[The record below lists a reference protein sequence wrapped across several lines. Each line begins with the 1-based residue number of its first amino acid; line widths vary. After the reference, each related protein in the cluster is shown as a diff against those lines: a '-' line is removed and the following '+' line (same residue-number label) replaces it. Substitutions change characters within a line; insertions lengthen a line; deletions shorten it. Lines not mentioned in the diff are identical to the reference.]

1 VDEQAD
7 TRDLSTDDPVLALEN
22 AILTPHMGY
31 YLEEFLRNL
40 RRMATAR
47 RHGAQ

>member
-22 AILTPHMGY
+22 AILNPPMGY
-31 YLEEFLRNL
+31 YSGESLRNL